1 MLKHILLAACLAASI
16 PSAHAQVPSYLGRYQ
31 GSQHDTDAILQV
43 TKDFQA
49 ALLGKDAKKLSGLFL
64 HPNILFTS
72 PASPARVKQRRQSGD
87 GNFDGINVAGASDF
101 VAFIATSSAQI
112 EEKFYN
118 IRITQDS
125 HLAWVMFDFEFL
137 EGKQVTNHGLETW
150 QMLKT
155 DDVTWKI
162 FSVVWSSN
170 GAPK

>member
-1 MLKHILLAACLAASI
+1 MLKHILLAVCLAASI
-16 PSAHAQVPSYLGRYQ
+16 SSVHAQVPGYLGRYEGNQ
-31 GSQHDTDAILQV
+31 QDTDAILQV

-72 PASPARVKQRRQSGD
+72 PASPARVKQRRQAGD
-87 GNFDGINVAGASDF
+87 ASFDGINAAGASSF
-101 VAFIATSSAQI
+101 VAFIATSPEAI

-118 IRITQDS
+118 IRITQDG

-137 EGKQVTNHGLETW
+137 EGKRVTNYGLETW

-155 DDVTWKI
+155 EDGTWKI
-162 FSVVWSSN
+162 VSVVWSSH

>member
-31 GSQHDTDAILQV
+31 GNQQDTDAILQV
-43 TKDFQA
+43 TKDFQS
-49 ALLGKDAKKLSGLFL
+49 ALLGKDAKRLSSLFL
-64 HPNILFTS
+64 NSQILFTS
-72 PASPARVKQRRQSGD
+72 PASPARVKQRRQAGD
-87 GNFDGINVAGASDF
+87 ASFDGINAAGAAGF
-101 VAFIATSSAQI
+101 VAFIATSSAAI

-118 IRITQDS
+118 IRITQDG

-155 DDVTWKI
+155 DDGTWKI
-162 FSVVWSSN
+162 FSVVWSSH